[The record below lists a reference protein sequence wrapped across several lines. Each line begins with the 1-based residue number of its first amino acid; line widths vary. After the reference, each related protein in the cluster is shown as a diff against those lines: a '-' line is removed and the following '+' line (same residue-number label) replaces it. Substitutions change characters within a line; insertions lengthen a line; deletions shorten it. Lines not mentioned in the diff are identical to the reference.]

1 MKEVFRVQ
9 KKDISEAVI
18 KRLPKYYRY
27 LTDMDKAGVQ
37 KISSK
42 ELSEKMGLNASQIRQ
57 DFNCFGGFGQQGYG
71 YNVKT
76 LRQQMAN
83 ILGLV
88 NSHKAVLIGAG
99 NIGQAIINYAGF
111 KSEKFDIIA
120 AFDKNEKLIG
130 TSINGIKV
138 YDSSELS
145 DFIKKNKVDIAIIAT
160 PKERAQQVADVA
172 IEAGIRGIW
181 NFATI
186 DLKLNDGVYAENVHL
201 SDSLNVLLYKT
212 NNNY

>member
-1 MKEVFRVQ
+1 MQ

-27 LTDMDKAGVQ
+27 LTEMEKAGVQ

-76 LRQQMAN
+76 LRQQMSN
-83 ILGLV
+83 ILGLM

-138 YDSSELS
+138 YDSAELP

-160 PKERAQQVADVA
+160 PKEKAQQVADIA
-172 IEAGIRGIW
+172 MGAGIRGIW

-186 DLKLNDGVYAENVHL
+186 DLKLNDGIYAENVHL

-212 NNNY
+212 NNKY